1 MASQDTPAYPVSTQV
16 IPLTWTNP
24 ATSVEKVTNMD
35 SMFENASTFNNG
47 CPTNDNSKPMNSGA
61 TKWTISAGSSHIN
74 FGTNS
79 NLFPSNLTGNVDPF
93 GTTS

>member
-1 MASQDTPAYPVSTQV
+1 MAAQNTPAYPVSTQD

-24 ATSVEKVTNMD
+24 SSSVANVTTMN

-47 CPTNDNSKPMNSGA
+47 CPTNNNSKPMNLGPTQWNVLSV
-61 TKWTISAGSSHIN
+61 SSHTN

-79 NLFPSNLTGNVDPF
+79 NLFPANSNGNVDPF
-93 GTTS
+93 GTS